1 MSIQE
6 QVARVDA
13 RTGGGR
19 TVDARTGGG
28 RTSSVRAAG
37 TARRG
42 VRSQEL
48 AVLRDAVATAAT
60 PHEITYRGG
69 NVDGRVATR
78 AVGDVSAVFVRYG
91 ANVLVEAT
99 PTAERFV
106 LTVPLGP
113 MGAGVDRIARTRT
126 AAFVLASA
134 SRTLMHPDGREGAL
148 VYSLRKERLG
158 AHLESLLGHPPRR
171 PLGFTEVDDA
181 NVTTPSH
188 AGAAPGAAAHAL
200 DAVCRSVWQTAQ
212 EQPEGGTGLTRLM
225 EDQLCTA
232 VLLGL
237 DHSAAAELRA
247 PVADVRPSHARS
259 ARDWLAAH
267 LAEPVTVTDLA
278 RGIGLSVRQVQ
289 HVVRAEYG
297 TTPLG
302 LLRELRLA
310 EAHRLL
316 RAAAPAD
323 RTVAGIAHECG
334 ITHLGRFAQA
344 YRERYGVTPAQT
356 LTDR

>member
-1 MSIQE
+1 MTTAPTHTFSKALKITPLMADKL
-6 QVARVDA
+6 ARA
-13 RTGGGR
+13 
-19 TVDARTGGG
+19 
-28 RTSSVRAAG
+28 
-37 TARRG
+37 G
-42 VRSQEL
+42 VRSREL
-48 AVLRDAVATAAT
+48 AVLRDTVAHVAT

-69 NVDGRVATR
+69 KVDGRVATR
-78 AVGDVSAVFVRYG
+78 SVGDVSAVFVRYG

-113 MGAGVDRIARTRT
+113 MGAGVTRIARTRT
-126 AAFVLASA
+126 SAFVLASG
-134 SRTLMHPDGREGAL
+134 SRTLMHPDGRAGAL

-158 AHLESLLGHPPRR
+158 AHFEGLLGRPPRR
-171 PLGFTEVDDA
+171 PLDFAEVDDGGDA
-181 NVTTPSH
+181 APAH
-188 AGAAPGAAAHAL
+188 GGAAPGAAAHAL
-200 DAVCRSVWQTAQ
+200 DAVCRSLWQTAQ
-212 EQPEGGTGLTRLM
+212 EQPEAGSGLARLL

-237 DHSAAAELRA
+237 EHSGAAELRA
-247 PVADVRPSHARS
+247 PAGDVRPSHAQA

-289 HVVRAEYG
+289 HVVRAEYDV
-297 TTPLG
+297 TPLG
-302 LLRELRLA
+302 LLRELRLV

-316 RAAAPAD
+316 RAASPHE
-323 RTVAGIAHECG
+323 RTVAGIAHDCG

-344 YRERYGVTPAQT
+344 YRERYGLTPAQS
-356 LTDR
+356 LAGR